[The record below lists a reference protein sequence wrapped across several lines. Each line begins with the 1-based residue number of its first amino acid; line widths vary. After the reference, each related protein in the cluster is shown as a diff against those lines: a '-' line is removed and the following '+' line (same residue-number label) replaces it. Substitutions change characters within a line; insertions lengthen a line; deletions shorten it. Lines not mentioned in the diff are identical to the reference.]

1 MSKKES
7 QNKKIIAYLEDGNA
21 ITPIEALTLFGC
33 MRLASRIADLKK
45 KGYPITSTIISTGE
59 ARYAQY
65 KLEEPL
71 PMAVG
76 NDSEGERF
84 EDIFPSDDITDIF

>member
-33 MRLASRIADLKK
+33 MRLAARISDLKRR
-45 KGYPITSTIISTGE
+45 GYIISKTMKTNGDS
-59 ARYAQY
+59 RYAQY

-76 NDSEGERF
+76 NDSEGERY

>member
-45 KGYPITSTIISTGE
+45 KGYPITSTIISTGD

-76 NDSEGERF
+76 NDSEGGEI
-84 EDIFPSDDITDIF
+84 EETSTSEINT

>member
-7 QNKKIIAYLEDGNA
+7 QNKKILAYLEDGNV

-45 KGYPITSTIISTGE
+45 KGYSITSTIISTGD

-65 KLEEPL
+65 KLEEPSRL
-71 PMAVG
+71 ASETAQEVG
-76 NDSEGERF
+76 DFEELSTSENN
-84 EDIFPSDDITDIF
+84 T

>member
-33 MRLASRIADLKK
+33 MRLAARISDLKRR
-45 KGYPITSTIISTGE
+45 GYIISKTMKTNGDS
-59 ARYAQY
+59 RYAEY

-71 PMAVG
+71 PTAIG
-76 NDSEGERF
+76 NDSEGGEI
-84 EDIFPSDDITDIF
+84 EQTSTSEITT

>member
-7 QNKKIIAYLEDGNA
+7 QNKKIIAYLEDGNV

-33 MRLASRIADLKK
+33 MRLAARISDLKRR
-45 KGYPITSTIISTGE
+45 GYIISKTMKTNGDS
-59 ARYAQY
+59 RYAEY

-71 PMAVG
+71 PAAIG
-76 NDSEGERF
+76 NDSEGGEI
-84 EDIFPSDDITDIF
+84 EQTSTSEITT